1 MKKTLLFLGAIIVLL
16 AFNTQV
22 KAQILIP
29 KITFEETP
37 LTHNVHIASDGEY
50 YYTCNGGRSNK
61 GQIQKFS
68 FNGRL
73 LDTYEMLLD
82 MRSIMYNQKEKCF
95 YVCTYER
102 DIYKITS
109 LERGRYEKVKSEMYE
124 NEQANLAMSA
134 DGKYI
139 YYYTDGTLKIYK
151 FPSGK
156 LSKTIKDMDGGKEFT
171 TGSGAI
177 ACDGKYFYTFNGDY
191 KMIYAYDM
199 KGKKVK
205 SFEIEQG
212 TYGFSLSYANG
223 LVFVSDDGNYE
234 TGKWYGY
241 DLWSR
246 Q

>member
-1 MKKTLLFLGAIIVLL
+1 MKKTILFFIATFLLL
-16 AFNTQV
+16 AFNANV

-29 KITFEETP
+29 KITFEENP
-37 LTHNVHIASDGEY
+37 QTHNVHIVSDGEY

-73 LDTYEMLLD
+73 LDTYEVLLD
-82 MRSIMYNQKEKCF
+82 MRSIMYNQKTKTF

-102 DIYKITS
+102 DIYKITN
-109 LERGRYEKVKSEMYE
+109 LERGRYEKVISEMYE

-139 YYYTDGTLKIYK
+139 YHFMDGTLKIYK

-156 LSKTIKDMDGGKEFT
+156 LSKTIKGLDCGKEFT
-171 TGSGAI
+171 SGSGAV

-205 SFEIEQG
+205 SFEIEEG
-212 TYGFSLSYANG
+212 TYGFSLSCANG
-223 LVFVSDDGNYE
+223 LVFVADDGDYNV
-234 TGKWYGY
+234 GKWYGY
-241 DLWSR
+241 DLWTK

>member
-1 MKKTLLFLGAIIVLL
+1 MKKAILFLSAIFVLL
-16 AFNTQV
+16 AFNTV
-22 KAQILIP
+22 AKAQILIP

-37 LTHNVHIASDGEY
+37 LTHNVHITSDGEY
-50 YYTCNGGRSNK
+50 YYTCNGGRSEK

-73 LDTYEMLLD
+73 LDTYDVTLD
-82 MRSIMYNQKEKCF
+82 MRSIMYNQKDKTF
-95 YVCTYER
+95 YVCTYEK
-102 DIYKITS
+102 DIYKMVN
-109 LERGRYEKVKSEMYE
+109 LERGRYEKVISEMYD

-134 DGKYI
+134 DGKYV
-139 YYYTDGTLKIYK
+139 YCMTDGTLKIYK

-156 LSKTIKDMDGGKEFT
+156 LSKTIKGLDCGKEFT

-191 KMIYAYDM
+191 KMIYAYTL

-205 SFEIEQG
+205 SFEVEEG
-212 TYGFSLSYANG
+212 TYGFSLSCANG
-223 LVFVSDDGNYE
+223 LVFVSDDGNYDV
-234 TGKWYGY
+234 GKWYGY
-241 DLWSR
+241 DLWGK